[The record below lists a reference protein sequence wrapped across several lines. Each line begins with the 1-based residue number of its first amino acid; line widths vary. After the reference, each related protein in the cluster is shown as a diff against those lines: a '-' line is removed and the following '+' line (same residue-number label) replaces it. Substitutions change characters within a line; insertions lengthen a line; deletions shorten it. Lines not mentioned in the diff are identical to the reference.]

1 MQQHQQEYVHYV
13 ATDQVTTPP
22 EMRRCY
28 TEKMVYLPGTTY
40 LVSDHSISRQEVLL
54 QHADASGERLADMDA
69 EPGSRGGA
77 DAAPPALPPLLPPR
91 IRGRM
96 ACDPSATPPSKQ
108 DVLQTSQEASLVLCS
123 FNQFYKLNPD
133 IWGLWM
139 KVLKRTGDKSV
150 LWMLEFDGDAVNNLV
165 EEAVMAGV
173 SAWRII
179 VTSLLPHHREFLSKG
194 ICDLYLDTP
203 LFNAHTT
210 AKDALWSGVPV
221 LALAGEGMASRV
233 AASLSLLIAP
243 AAVTIARNLDDYLEL
258 AVRITSN
265 RTTLAALKRK
275 IQARR
280 WTSPVFDTMGWMP
293 RWQRQLRNMVDLVA
307 AGYFP
312 PAHMHM
318 VGGSTRD
325 AAF

>member
-1 MQQHQQEYVHYV
+1 MLKSEPHEQEYVHYV
-13 ATDQVTTPP
+13 ATDVLTTPP
-22 EMRRCY
+22 DMRRY
-28 TEKMVYLPGTTY
+28 YSEKMMYLPGTTY
-40 LVSDHSISRQEVLL
+40 LVSDHAISRQEVLL
-54 QHADASGERLADMDA
+54 QDQDGAADSPPTRL
-69 EPGSRGGA
+69 PR
-77 DAAPPALPPLLPPR
+77 LLPPG
-91 IRGRM
+91 IPGRM
-96 ACDPSATPPSKQ
+96 ACDPSATPPSKLE
-108 DVLQTSQEASLVLCS
+108 VLQTSQNVSVVLCS

-133 IWGLWM
+133 IWSLWM
-139 KVLKRTGDKSV
+139 TVLKRTGDTSV

-173 SAWRII
+173 GAWRII
-179 VTSLLPHHREFLSKG
+179 VTSLLPLHREFLSKG

-221 LALAGEGMASRV
+221 LSMAGEGMASRV
-233 AASLSLLIAP
+233 AASLSLLIDP
-243 AAVTIARNLDDYLEL
+243 AAITIARNLEDYEEL
-258 AVRITSN
+258 AVRIASN

-275 IQARR
+275 LRTRR

-293 RWQRQLRNMVDLVA
+293 RWERQLRNMADLVA

-325 AAF
+325 AAL